1 MNDENKLII
10 YQVFTR
16 LFGNNN
22 NHCINNGS
30 ITENGCGKMADFTAK
45 ALGEIK
51 KLGATH
57 IWYTGIIE
65 HATQTDY
72 RRHNIQPDHPAI
84 VKGKAG
90 SPYAIKDYYDVD
102 PDLAKDV
109 PERMREF
116 ENLVQRTHRSGLKV
130 IIDFVP
136 NHVARQ
142 YHSDAQPDGTS
153 QLGSNDDTNYAFSPY
168 NNFYYIPKSELH
180 GQFDMKGTAAESY
193 REFPAKATGNNR
205 FDAYPNI
212 TDWYET
218 IKLNYGVDY
227 QNGGTCHFDP
237 IPDTWTKMLDIMLF
251 WAGKNIDGFRCDMA
265 EMVPVEF
272 WEWAIP
278 QVKEQYPSLLFI
290 AEVYN
295 PGEYKNYL
303 FRGKFDYLYDKVG
316 LYDTL
321 RAVTCGYESATAITR
336 SWQSLG
342 GIEKRMLNFLE
353 NHDEQRIASDFF
365 ASNPRK
371 AIPALIVSACMNTN
385 PMMIYFG
392 QEFGELGMDSEGF
405 SGRDGRTT
413 IFDYWSVDTIRRWR
427 NGGKFDGKMLTE
439 DQKHLY
445 SIYKRLLTLCN
456 EEKAISQGA
465 FFDLMYAN
473 VNGWRF
479 NEHKQ
484 YTFLRKFER
493 DGRTTIFDYWS
504 VDTIRRWRNGGKF
517 DGKMLTEDQ
526 KHLYSIYKRLLT
538 LCNEEKAI
546 SQGAFF
552 DLMYANVN
560 GWRFNEHKQYTFLR
574 KFERDLL
581 LFVVNFDHISA
592 DLAINIPSHAFDF
605 LQIPQMDQYKATELL
620 SGKEENISLL
630 PYKATNVA
638 VEGYGGKILK
648 IKL

>member
-1 MNDENKLII
+1 MDNENKMII

-22 NHCINNGS
+22 NHCVYNGD
-30 ITENGCGKMADFTAK
+30 IATNGCGKMADFTLK
-45 ALGEIK
+45 ALNEIK
-51 KLGATH
+51 KLGATY

-72 RRHNIQPDHPAI
+72 RRHNIVPDHPAM

-102 PDLAKDV
+102 PDLATDI
-109 PERMREF
+109 PERMKEF
-116 ENLVQRTHRSGLKV
+116 ENLVRRTHRAGLKV

-142 YHSDAQPDGTS
+142 YHSDAQPDGTTE
-153 QLGSNDDTNYAFSPY
+153 LGANDDTNQPFSPY
-168 NNFYYIPKSELH
+168 NNFYYIPQAELH
-180 GQFDMKGTAAESY
+180 AQFDMKAGAAEPY

-205 FDAYPNI
+205 FDATPNI

-227 QNGGTCHFDP
+227 LNGGTYHFSP
-237 IPDTWTKMLDIMLF
+237 TPDTWMKMLDILFF
-251 WAGKNIDGFRCDMA
+251 WASKDVDAFRCDMA

-278 QVKEQYPSLLFI
+278 QVKEAYPGILFI

-295 PGEYKNYL
+295 PNEYRNYL
-303 FRGKFDYLYDKVG
+303 FRGQFDYLYDKVG

-321 RAVTCGYESATAITR
+321 RNVATGYESAAAITR
-336 SWQSLG
+336 CWQNLS
-342 GIEKRMLNFLE
+342 GIEKRMLNFME

-365 ASNPRK
+365 AGNPRK
-371 AIPALIVSACMNTN
+371 GIPALIVSACMNTN

-427 NGGKFDGKMLTE
+427 NGGKFDGKMLSE
-439 DQKHLY
+439 DQKRLY
-445 SIYKRLLTLCN
+445 GIYQRVLTLCN
-456 EEKAISQGA
+456 EELAISKGV

-473 VNGWRF
+473 IDGWRF
-479 NEHKQ
+479 NAHRQ
-484 YTFLRKFER
+484 YTFMRK
-493 DGRTTIFDYWS
+493 
-504 VDTIRRWRNGGKF
+504 
-517 DGKMLTEDQ
+517 
-526 KHLYSIYKRLLT
+526 YK
-538 LCNEEKAI
+538 NEVL
-546 SQGAFF
+546 FF
-552 DLMYANVN
+552 II
-560 GWRFNEHKQYTFLR
+560 
-574 KFERDLL
+574 
-581 LFVVNFDHISA
+581 NFDSQ
-592 DLAINIPSHAFDF
+592 LTNVAINVPSHAFDF
-605 LQIPQMDQYKATELL
+605 LQIPQMESYQATDLL
-620 SGKEENISLL
+620 TGAKEEISLL
-630 PYKATNVA
+630 PYKATEVS
-638 VEGYGGKILK
+638 VGGYSGKILK
-648 IKL
+648 IVF